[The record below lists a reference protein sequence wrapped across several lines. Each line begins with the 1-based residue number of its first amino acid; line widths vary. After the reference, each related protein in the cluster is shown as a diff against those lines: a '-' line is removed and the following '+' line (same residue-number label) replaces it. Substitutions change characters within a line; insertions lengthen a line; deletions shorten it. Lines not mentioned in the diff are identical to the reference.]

1 MASYPNLWILIF
13 LVGLCGCSP
22 RQGDR
27 TMPSTASTT
36 TSTKGIFKVYREQG
50 ISGVSGE
57 VLDCYD
63 TVYKAAPSVKR
74 QRQVQHCMSIDW
86 AGYQLDSWASAALK
100 TNNIPFFHEDALNER
115 VRAFLPLSGLTEKE
129 VEDLTFAIDDLLRIE
144 INEANK

>member
-1 MASYPNLWILIF
+1 MRNTLIASLLCCVVNLLACGQSDGAHWI
-13 LVGLCGCSP
+13 
-22 RQGDR
+22 R
-27 TMPSTASTT
+27 STSK
-36 TSTKGIFKVYREQG
+36 TSTSVKDIFKVYLEHG

-63 TVYKAAPSVKR
+63 KAYKSAPSVKR
-74 QRQVQHCMSIDW
+74 QRQVQHCISIDW

-100 TNNIPFFHEDALNER
+100 TTNIPYFHEDALNER

-129 VEDLTFAIDDLLRIE
+129 VEDLTFAIDDLLKSE